1 MIKKGVI
8 FDLDGVLVN
17 SMPTHFQAWKEA
29 FAKIAGL
36 EITERDIYLLEGM
49 RGVELVA
56 KIFEQK
62 GFADYSLV
70 QKVHDEKSKIFKQ
83 IRKSEPFEGVK
94 DIVESIRCCKAVV
107 SGSTKHDVESILEE
121 AFGKDKFNV
130 IITADDIEKGKPDPC
145 AFLEALRQMK
155 LSPPGAIVIE
165 NAPLGVRAANN
176 AGIRCIVTLNNTPLK
191 TSDFDGLISEELI
204 FLDTKSASS
213 FLKKHCD
220 KSYS

>member
-17 SMPTHFQAWKEA
+17 SMPTHFLAWKEA
-29 FAKIAGL
+29 VAKIVGL
-36 EITERDIYLLEGM
+36 EITDRDIYLLEGM
-49 RGVELVA
+49 RGMDLVA

-70 QKVHDEKSKIFKQ
+70 QKVHDEKSKIFKE
-83 IRKSEPFEGVK
+83 IRKSEPFEGAN
-94 DIVESIRCCKAVV
+94 DIVESIRCSKAVV
-107 SGSTKHDVESILEE
+107 SGSTRRDVESILEE

-155 LSPPGAIVIE
+155 LRAPDAIVIE
-165 NAPLGVRAANN
+165 NAPLGVKAANN
-176 AGIRCIVTLNNTPLK
+176 AGIDCFVVLNNTPLTRFDFDNIIPQHKIFEK
-191 TSDFDGLISEELI
+191 TSVLTKMIEELC
-204 FLDTKSASS
+204 K
-213 FLKKHCD
+213 
-220 KSYS
+220 

>member
-1 MIKKGVI
+1 VIKKGVI

-17 SMPTHFQAWKEA
+17 SMPTHFQAWKQA
-29 FAKIAGL
+29 FAKVAGL

-49 RGVELVA
+49 RGTDLVA

-83 IRKSEPFEGVK
+83 IRKSEPFEGVS
-94 DIVESIRCCKAVV
+94 DIVESIRCSKAVV

-121 AFGKDKFNV
+121 AFGKDKFNI
-130 IITADDIEKGKPDPC
+130 IITADDIEKGKPDPS

-155 LSPPGAIVIE
+155 LSPPGAVVIE
-165 NAPLGVRAANN
+165 NAPLGVKAANN
-176 AGIRCIVTLNNTPLK
+176 AGIDCFVVLNNTPLSRLDFESIIPQDKIFEK
-191 TSDFDGLISEELI
+191 TGALKNILKELCKG
-204 FLDTKSASS
+204 DR
-213 FLKKHCD
+213 
-220 KSYS
+220 